1 MARRRFQTGE
11 VFLRGKNPVWVGRWR
26 EDILENNKVRR
37 CKRSLVLGTLQ
48 DFPTKRLALR
58 ALAKHLDEVN
68 APTYQPRSVLLFGE
82 FANQWKKT
90 ILKGLKP
97 STQSAL
103 SSHLR
108 KHLLPAFGTYAM
120 RDISHPIVQGWLS
133 QLTCSPKTARNL
145 VGSLRLMW
153 NSARNWELVN
163 HDPLKGL
170 MLPRRVQPEPRYF
183 TSEEV
188 QAILAKTKE
197 PYNTFFWIA
206 AETGFRAGELCGLRR
221 DDVDLNSGTVQVRQ
235 SVWRGALQSPKSRR
249 AYRRV
254 HISQQL
260 QGRLGDY
267 LAKEWKPNNLS
278 LLFSTKNGT
287 PWDANLVV
295 KRKLYPIL
303 DALGIERRGLHAF
316 RHFVASV
323 MDRESVPLAVRMDR
337 LGHAQ
342 VSTTMGY
349 THIISDEDKVF
360 AQGLGDFLA
369 PIVPPSENGVAAAQA
384 ATPYGAS
391 T

>member
-11 VFLRGKNPVWVGRWR
+11 VFLRGRNPVWVGRWR
-26 EDILENNKVRR
+26 EDILENGQVRR

-58 ALAKHLDEVN
+58 ALASHLEEVN
-68 APTYQPRSVLLFGE
+68 APTYQARSVLLFKD
-82 FANQWKKT
+82 FAKQWEIAVVKT
-90 ILKGLKP
+90 FKP
-97 STQSAL
+97 STASAL

-120 RDISHPIVQGWLS
+120 RDISRPIVQGWLS
-133 QLTCSPKTARNL
+133 QLTCSPKTVRNL

-153 NSARNWELVN
+153 NSALNWGAVS

-170 MLPRRVQPEPRYF
+170 MLPRRVQPEARYF

-188 QAILAKTKE
+188 QAILSKARE
-197 PYNTFFWIA
+197 PYKTFFWIA

-221 DDVDLNSGTVQVRQ
+221 DDVDLNHGTVQVRQ
-235 SVWRGALQSPKSRR
+235 SVWRGSLQSPKSRR

-254 HISQQL
+254 YISQQL
-260 QGRLGDY
+260 QRRLGDY
-267 LAKEWKPNNLS
+267 LAQGWKPNSLQ
-278 LLFSTKNGT
+278 LLFATKNGT

-295 KRKLYPIL
+295 KRKLHPIL

-323 MDRESVPLAVRMDR
+323 MDREAVPIAVRMDR

-342 VSTTMGY
+342 MTTTMGY
-349 THIISDEDKVF
+349 THILGEDDREF
-360 AQGLGDFLA
+360 AQHLGDYLA
-369 PIVPPSENGVAAAQA
+369 PTVPPNENGVAAAQA
-384 ATPYGAS
+384 ATH
-391 T
+391 